1 MPPFLLVDSEHRV
14 PPPGIL
20 DVALRHVREWPLRG
34 AMEVTTA
41 TEPGV
46 WVLEPTG
53 WGAFQLIFNPDEEES
68 AQPAAQWERV
78 D

>member
-20 DVALRHVREWPLRG
+20 DVALRHVRDGPVCS
-34 AMEVTTA
+34 MEVTTA

-46 WVLEPTG
+46 WVLVPTG
-53 WGAFQLIFNPDEEES
+53 WGVFQLMLNPDEEES